1 MSPDYSLT
9 KSDCSGMDGIQP
21 LQIAINIPAGLLQPF
36 PVQPGPAG
44 VGGVLQNDLGDVLVI
59 LSEYRARE
67 SNEDEVVAILE
78 ALHFFVLYPL
88 LL

>member
-1 MSPDYSLT
+1 
-9 KSDCSGMDGIQP
+9 MDGIQP

-36 PVQPGPAG
+36 PVQTRASRCGRL
-44 VGGVLQNDLGDVLVI
+44 GGVLQNGLGDVLVI
-59 LSEYRARE
+59 FSQNIGLME

-78 ALHFFVLYPL
+78 ALRFFVLFPL